1 MNETEDR
8 DSRGDAGNAEGLDG
22 ITGAVIDA
30 SIKIHR
36 ELGPG
41 LLESVYEAVLARDL
55 SRRGF
60 IVERQKTVAFDYDGM
75 HFEEGLRID
84 LMVNECVVIELK
96 SVERLSPVHGKQLLT
111 YLRLMRLPVGM
122 LINFGA
128 ATLKEGLQRVV
139 NNLSPSA
146 SPRLRVNHP

>member
-1 MNETEDR
+1 MNESETI
-8 DSRGDAGNAEGLDG
+8 DSRGGAGDAEGLDG

-36 ELGPG
+36 ELGLG
-41 LLESVYEAVLARDL
+41 LLESVYEVVLARDL
-55 SRRGF
+55 ARRGF
-60 IVERQKTVAFDYDGM
+60 SVERQKTVAFDYDGM

-84 LMVNECVVIELK
+84 LLVNGCVVIELK
-96 SVERLSPVHGKQLLT
+96 SVEKLSPVHGKQLLT
-111 YLRLMRLPVGM
+111 YLRLMKLPVGL

-128 ATLKEGLQRVV
+128 STLKEGLQRVV
-139 NNLSPSA
+139 NNLFPSA